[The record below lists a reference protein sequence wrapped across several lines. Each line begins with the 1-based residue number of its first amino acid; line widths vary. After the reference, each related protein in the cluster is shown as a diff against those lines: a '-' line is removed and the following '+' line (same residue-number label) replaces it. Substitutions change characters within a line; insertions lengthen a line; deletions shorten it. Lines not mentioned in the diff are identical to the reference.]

1 MTDYVFYVMEQF
13 KGSFINCNNELILIP
28 KTNLYVCL
36 HDVNTPTDLKFKL
49 LEYCSRE
56 CTFVERYS
64 QEWRNRRYQDDI
76 LLRIN
81 KCLGTNFTREEM
93 ELVYDVL
100 GNGCNHELTERFVSS
115 GYDMKLLEIK
125 ENE

>member
-1 MTDYVFYVMEQF
+1 MTDYVFEVMKQF
-13 KGSFINCNNELILIP
+13 PQSFINYNNELILIP

-56 CTFVERYS
+56 CT
-64 QEWRNRRYQDDI
+64 
-76 LLRIN
+76 
-81 KCLGTNFTREEM
+81 NFTQEEM

-100 GNGCNHELTERFVSS
+100 GNGCNHKLAKRFVSS
-115 GYDMKLLEIK
+115 GYDMKLLEEK